1 MKKMFKHM
9 DDDSE
14 EGAVG
19 TMSEKVSVLGNHI
32 YFYTEVTK
40 KTALELIK
48 NIKELADNIR
58 TIEIHNGK
66 DNLHEDKEDEDD
78 DNRVTH
84 SPIYIHINSGG
95 GCLFSCMS
103 IIDTIKNCKVPVY
116 TIGEGQIASA
126 ASIMLLAG
134 KKRFMTE
141 NSFILIHELRTYVSG
156 TYSNLEDDYEN
167 SKLLMKKM
175 IKYYKKN
182 SKIPETVLQTLLK
195 KDIYIDAKK
204 SKKYGLIDKII

>member
-1 MKKMFKHM
+1 MFKHM

-48 NIKELADNIR
+48 NIKELANNII
-58 TIEIHNGK
+58 TLEIHNGK
-66 DNLHEDKEDEDD
+66 DNLYEDNDD
-78 DNRVTH
+78 DDDKVKYN
-84 SPIYIHINSGG
+84 PIYLHINSGG

-126 ASIMLLAG
+126 ASIMLLSG

-182 SKIPETVLQTLLK
+182 SKIPESVLQTLLK
-195 KDIYIDAKK
+195 KDIYIEAKK
-204 SKKYGLIDKII
+204 SKKYGLIDKIV

>member
-1 MKKMFKHM
+1 MVKKLYKHV
-9 DDDSE
+9 DDDTNLSDFS
-14 EGAVG
+14 
-19 TMSEKVSVLGNHI
+19 TITEKINVIGNHI
-32 YFYTEVTK
+32 YFYTEVTS

-48 NIKELADNIR
+48 NIKYIANNIM
-58 TIEIHNGK
+58 TLKIHGK
-66 DNLHEDKEDEDD
+66 DDLYDENDGSYD
-78 DNRVTH
+78 
-84 SPIYIHINSGG
+84 PIYIHINSEG

-103 IIDTIKNCKVPVY
+103 IIDTIKNSKVPVY

-126 ASIMLLAG
+126 ASIILLAG

-156 TYSNLEDDYEN
+156 TFSNLEDDYEN

-175 IKYYKKN
+175 IQFYKKHSN
-182 SKIPETVLQTLLK
+182 IPFTILQTLLK
-195 KDIYIDAKK
+195 KDIYIDAEK

>member
-1 MKKMFKHM
+1 M

-48 NIKELADNIR
+48 NIKELANNII
-58 TIEIHNGK
+58 TLEIHNGK
-66 DNLHEDKEDEDD
+66 DNLYEDNDD
-78 DNRVTH
+78 DDDKVKYN
-84 SPIYIHINSGG
+84 PIYLHINSGG

-126 ASIMLLAG
+126 ASIMLLSG

-182 SKIPETVLQTLLK
+182 SKIPESVLQTLLK
-195 KDIYIDAKK
+195 KDIYIEAKK
-204 SKKYGLIDKII
+204 SKKYGLIDKIV

>member
-1 MKKMFKHM
+1 MKKMYKHM

-14 EGAVG
+14 EGVVS
-19 TMSEKVSVLGNHI
+19 TMSEKISVLGNHI

-48 NIKELADNIR
+48 NIKELANNIM
-58 TIEIHNGK
+58 TLEIHNGK
-66 DNLHEDKEDEDD
+66 DSLYDD
-78 DNRVTH
+78 DKITYN
-84 SPIYIHINSGG
+84 PIYLHINSGG

-103 IIDTIKNCKVPVY
+103 IIDTIKKCKVPVY

-126 ASIMLLAG
+126 ASIMLLSG

-182 SKIPETVLQTLLK
+182 SNIPESVLQTLLK
-195 KDIYIDAKK
+195 KDIYIEAKK
-204 SKKYGLIDKII
+204 SKKYGLIDKIV

>member
-1 MKKMFKHM
+1 MMKKMYKHM

-14 EGAVG
+14 EGVVS
-19 TMSEKVSVLGNHI
+19 TMSEKISVLGNHI

-48 NIKELADNIR
+48 NIKELANNIM
-58 TIEIHNGK
+58 TLEIHNGK
-66 DNLHEDKEDEDD
+66 DSLYDD
-78 DNRVTH
+78 DKITYN
-84 SPIYIHINSGG
+84 PIYLHINSGG

-103 IIDTIKNCKVPVY
+103 IIDTIKKCKVPVY

-126 ASIMLLAG
+126 ASIMLLSG

-182 SKIPETVLQTLLK
+182 SKIPESVLQTLLK
-195 KDIYIDAKK
+195 KDIYIEAKK
-204 SKKYGLIDKII
+204 SKKYGLIDKIV

>member
-1 MKKMFKHM
+1 MMKKMYKHM

-14 EGAVG
+14 EGVVS
-19 TMSEKVSVLGNHI
+19 TMSEKISVLGNHI

-48 NIKELADNIR
+48 IIKELAINIM
-58 TIEIHNGK
+58 TLEIHNGK
-66 DNLHEDKEDEDD
+66 DSLYDD
-78 DNRVTH
+78 DKITYN
-84 SPIYIHINSGG
+84 PIYLHINSGG

-103 IIDTIKNCKVPVY
+103 IIDTIKKCKVPVY

-126 ASIMLLAG
+126 ASIMLLSG

-182 SKIPETVLQTLLK
+182 SKIPESVLQTLLK
-195 KDIYIDAKK
+195 KDIYIEAKK
-204 SKKYGLIDKII
+204 SKKYGLIDKIV

>member
-1 MKKMFKHM
+1 MYKHM

-14 EGAVG
+14 EGVVS
-19 TMSEKVSVLGNHI
+19 TMSEKISVLGNHI

-48 NIKELADNIR
+48 NIKELANNIM
-58 TIEIHNGK
+58 TLEIHNGK
-66 DNLHEDKEDEDD
+66 DSLYDD
-78 DNRVTH
+78 DKITYN
-84 SPIYIHINSGG
+84 PIYLHINSGG

-103 IIDTIKNCKVPVY
+103 IIDTIKKCKVPVY

-126 ASIMLLAG
+126 ASIMLLSG

-182 SKIPETVLQTLLK
+182 SNIPESVLQTLLK
-195 KDIYIDAKK
+195 KDIYIEAKK
-204 SKKYGLIDKII
+204 SKKYGLIDKIV

>member
-14 EGAVG
+14 EGGVSS
-19 TMSEKVSVLGNHI
+19 MSENVSVLGNHI

-66 DNLHEDKEDEDD
+66 DNLYEDNDD
-78 DNRVTH
+78 DDDKVTYN
-84 SPIYIHINSGG
+84 PIYLHINSGG

-134 KKRFMTE
+134 NKRFMTE

-182 SKIPETVLQTLLK
+182 SKIPEKVLQTLLK
-195 KDIYIDAKK
+195 KDIYIDSKK
-204 SKKYGLIDKII
+204 SKKYGLIDKIV

>member
-1 MKKMFKHM
+1 M

-48 NIKELADNIR
+48 NIKELANNIM
-58 TIEIHNGK
+58 TLEIHNGK
-66 DNLHEDKEDEDD
+66 DSLYEDNEDD
-78 DNRVTH
+78 DNKIEYN
-84 SPIYIHINSGG
+84 PIYLHINSGG

-126 ASIMLLAG
+126 ASIMLLSG

-182 SKIPETVLQTLLK
+182 SKIPESVLQTLLK
-195 KDIYIDAKK
+195 KDLYIEAKK
-204 SKKYGLIDKII
+204 SKKYGLIDKIV

>member
-14 EGAVG
+14 EGG
-19 TMSEKVSVLGNHI
+19 ISNMSEKVSVLGNHI

-66 DNLHEDKEDEDD
+66 DNLYEDNDD
-78 DNRVTH
+78 DDDENNLKY
-84 SPIYIHINSGG
+84 SPIYLHINSGG

-103 IIDTIKNCKVPVY
+103 IIDTIKNCKVPIY

-182 SKIPETVLQTLLK
+182 SKIPVKVLQTLLK
-195 KDIYIDAKK
+195 KDIYIDSKK
-204 SKKYGLIDKII
+204 SKKYGLIDKIV

>member
-9 DDDSE
+9 NDDCE
-14 EGAVG
+14 EGVVTA
-19 TMSEKVSVLGNHI
+19 MSEKVSVLGNHI
-32 YFYTEVTK
+32 YFYTEVTT

-48 NIKELADNIR
+48 NIKELANNIM
-58 TIEIHNGK
+58 TIRIHNGK
-66 DNLHEDKEDEDD
+66 DTLYEDKNDD
-78 DNRVTH
+78 DCDNEVTYD
-84 SPIYIHINSGG
+84 PIYLHINSGG

-103 IIDTIKNCKVPVY
+103 IIDTIKNSKVPVY

-126 ASIMLLAG
+126 ASIMLLSG

-156 TYSNLEDDYEN
+156 TFSNLEDDYEN

-182 SKIPETVLQTLLK
+182 SKIPESVLQTLLK
-195 KDIYIDAKK
+195 KDLYIEAKK
-204 SKKYGLIDKII
+204 AKKYGLIDKIV

>member
-1 MKKMFKHM
+1 MIMNDNYKHM
-9 DDDSE
+9 NNDMDDRL
-14 EGAVG
+14 
-19 TMSEKVSVLGNHI
+19 TIMSEKINVSGNHI
-32 YFYTEVTK
+32 YFYTNITK

-48 NIKELADNIR
+48 NITDIANNIM
-58 TIEIHNGK
+58 TIKIHNGNN
-66 DNLHEDKEDEDD
+66 NLYEDD
-78 DNRVTH
+78 EYDDKYD
-84 SPIYIHINSGG
+84 PIYLHINSCG
-95 GCLFSCMS
+95 GCLFSCMA

-126 ASIMLLAG
+126 SSIILLAG

-156 TYSNLEDDYEN
+156 TFSNLEDDYEN

-175 IKYYKKN
+175 IKYYRKR
-182 SKIPETVLQTLLK
+182 STIPEKVLQTLLK
-195 KDIYIDAKK
+195 KDIYIEAKK

>member
-1 MKKMFKHM
+1 MKKMYKHM

-14 EGAVG
+14 EGVVS
-19 TMSEKVSVLGNHI
+19 TMSEKISVLGNHI

-48 NIKELADNIR
+48 IIKELAINIM
-58 TIEIHNGK
+58 TLEIHNGK
-66 DNLHEDKEDEDD
+66 DSLYDD
-78 DNRVTH
+78 DKITYN
-84 SPIYIHINSGG
+84 PIYLHINSGG

-103 IIDTIKNCKVPVY
+103 IIDTIKKCKVPVY

-126 ASIMLLAG
+126 ASIMLLSG

-182 SKIPETVLQTLLK
+182 SKIPESVLQTLLK
-195 KDIYIDAKK
+195 KDIYIEAKK
-204 SKKYGLIDKII
+204 SKKYGLIDKIV

>member
-1 MKKMFKHM
+1 M

-14 EGAVG
+14 EGVVS
-19 TMSEKVSVLGNHI
+19 TMSEKISVLGNHI

-48 NIKELADNIR
+48 IIKELAINIM
-58 TIEIHNGK
+58 TLEIHNGK
-66 DNLHEDKEDEDD
+66 DSLYDD
-78 DNRVTH
+78 DKITYN
-84 SPIYIHINSGG
+84 PIYLHINSGG

-103 IIDTIKNCKVPVY
+103 IIDTIKKCKVPVY

-126 ASIMLLAG
+126 ASIMLLSG

-182 SKIPETVLQTLLK
+182 SKIPESVLQTLLK
-195 KDIYIDAKK
+195 KDIYIEAKK
-204 SKKYGLIDKII
+204 SKKYGLIDKIV

>member
-1 MKKMFKHM
+1 MMKKMYKHM

-14 EGAVG
+14 EGVVS
-19 TMSEKVSVLGNHI
+19 TMSEKISVLGNHI

-48 NIKELADNIR
+48 NIKELANNIM
-58 TIEIHNGK
+58 TLEIHNGK
-66 DNLHEDKEDEDD
+66 DSLYDD
-78 DNRVTH
+78 DKITYN
-84 SPIYIHINSGG
+84 PIYLHINSGG

-103 IIDTIKNCKVPVY
+103 IIDTIKKCKVPVY

-126 ASIMLLAG
+126 ASIMLLSG

-182 SKIPETVLQTLLK
+182 SNIPESVLQTLLK
-195 KDIYIDAKK
+195 KDIYIEAKK
-204 SKKYGLIDKII
+204 SKKYGLIDKIV

>member
-1 MKKMFKHM
+1 MYKHI

-14 EGAVG
+14 EGVVS
-19 TMSEKVSVLGNHI
+19 TMSEKISVLGNHI

-48 NIKELADNIR
+48 NIKELANNIM
-58 TIEIHNGK
+58 TLEIHNGK
-66 DNLHEDKEDEDD
+66 DSLYDD
-78 DNRVTH
+78 DKITYN
-84 SPIYIHINSGG
+84 PIYLHINSGG

-103 IIDTIKNCKVPVY
+103 IIDTIKKCKVPVY

-126 ASIMLLAG
+126 ASIMLLSG

-182 SKIPETVLQTLLK
+182 SKIPESVLQTLLK
-195 KDIYIDAKK
+195 KDIYIEAKK
-204 SKKYGLIDKII
+204 SKKYGLIDKIV

>member
-1 MKKMFKHM
+1 MYKHM

-14 EGAVG
+14 EGVVS
-19 TMSEKVSVLGNHI
+19 TMSEKISVLGNHI

-48 NIKELADNIR
+48 NIKELANNIM
-58 TIEIHNGK
+58 TLEIHNGK
-66 DNLHEDKEDEDD
+66 DSLYDD
-78 DNRVTH
+78 DKITYN
-84 SPIYIHINSGG
+84 PIYLHINSGG

-103 IIDTIKNCKVPVY
+103 IIDTIKKCKVPVY

-126 ASIMLLAG
+126 ASIMLLSG

-182 SKIPETVLQTLLK
+182 SKIPESVLQTLLK
-195 KDIYIDAKK
+195 KDIYIEAKK
-204 SKKYGLIDKII
+204 SKKYGLIDKIV

>member
-14 EGAVG
+14 EGG
-19 TMSEKVSVLGNHI
+19 ISNMSEKVSVLGNHI

-66 DNLHEDKEDEDD
+66 DNLYEDNDDEDD
-78 DNRVTH
+78 DNNLKY
-84 SPIYIHINSGG
+84 SPIYLHINSGG

-103 IIDTIKNCKVPVY
+103 IIDTIKNCKVPIY

-182 SKIPETVLQTLLK
+182 SKIPVKVLQTLLK
-195 KDIYIDAKK
+195 KDIYIDSKK
-204 SKKYGLIDKII
+204 SKKYGLIDKIV

>member
-1 MKKMFKHM
+1 
-9 DDDSE
+9 
-14 EGAVG
+14 
-19 TMSEKVSVLGNHI
+19 
-32 YFYTEVTK
+32 
-40 KTALELIK
+40 
-48 NIKELADNIR
+48 
-58 TIEIHNGK
+58 
-66 DNLHEDKEDEDD
+66 
-78 DNRVTH
+78 
-84 SPIYIHINSGG
+84 
-95 GCLFSCMS
+95 MS

>member
-1 MKKMFKHM
+1 MMKKMYKHM

-14 EGAVG
+14 EGVVS
-19 TMSEKVSVLGNHI
+19 TMSEKISVLGNHI

-48 NIKELADNIR
+48 NIKELAINIM
-58 TIEIHNGK
+58 TLEIHNGK
-66 DNLHEDKEDEDD
+66 DSLYDD
-78 DNRVTH
+78 DKITYN
-84 SPIYIHINSGG
+84 PIYLHINSGG

-103 IIDTIKNCKVPVY
+103 IIDTIKKCKVPVY

-126 ASIMLLAG
+126 ASIMLLSG

-182 SKIPETVLQTLLK
+182 SKIPESVLQTLLK
-195 KDIYIDAKK
+195 KDIYIEAKK
-204 SKKYGLIDKII
+204 SKKYGLIDKIV

>member
-1 MKKMFKHM
+1 MFKHM

-14 EGAVG
+14 EGGVSS
-19 TMSEKVSVLGNHI
+19 MSEKVSVLGNHI

-66 DNLHEDKEDEDD
+66 DNLYEDNDD
-78 DNRVTH
+78 DDDKVTYN
-84 SPIYIHINSGG
+84 PIYLHINSGG

-134 KKRFMTE
+134 NKRFMTE

-182 SKIPETVLQTLLK
+182 SKIPEKVLQTLLK
-195 KDIYIDAKK
+195 KDIYIDSKK
-204 SKKYGLIDKII
+204 SKKYGLIDKIV